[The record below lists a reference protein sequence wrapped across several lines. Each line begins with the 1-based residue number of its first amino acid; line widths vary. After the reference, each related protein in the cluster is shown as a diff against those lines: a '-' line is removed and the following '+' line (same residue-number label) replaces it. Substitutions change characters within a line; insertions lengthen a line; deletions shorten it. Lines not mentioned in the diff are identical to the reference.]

1 MFQKIEELLFGN
13 PRIIW
18 DTHLNGYESHV
29 DRKMNVWGSGGAHQ
43 NYFRKV
49 DKVIEEFSTD
59 LSISSPL
66 VLPIWGVETAR
77 YLPISST

>member
-1 MFQKIEELLFGN
+1 
-13 PRIIW
+13 
-18 DTHLNGYESHV
+18 
-29 DRKMNVWGSGGAHQ
+29 MNVWGSGGAHQ

-49 DKVIEEFSTD
+49 DEVIEDIFTD
-59 LSISSPL
+59 LSISNPL